1 MDAKDLNFED
11 FFNVVKPIDLRFSD
25 KIKEEVLNRPEN
37 KLIYEK
43 NEWRD
48 VFAVEGVY
56 ILLKTES
63 ERIPQRGVFN
73 TVDYAV
79 PVYVGSSAKV
89 GQRIYQHIRQDSH
102 NFDSFALI
110 RTGFESRDT
119 FHALETFLIGS
130 LECEGNKQQKTPAN
144 LFAALQRFLINWKCE
159 EAEKALRMWI
169 GAREEATR
177 FHNEVEL
184 KFWGEVA
191 DEAENA
197 LNNGDNELFFE
208 KAHLLCQ
215 IVSGM
220 YHMREGMEGFDFNK
234 FYQNIIGLRH

>member
-144 LFAALQRFLINWKCE
+144 IFAALQRFLVNWKCE

-220 YHMREGMEGFDFNK
+220 YHMREGMEDFDFNK
-234 FYQNIIGLRH
+234 FYQNITGLRH

>member
-11 FFNVVKPIDLRFSD
+11 YFNVIRPKDLRFNE
-25 KIKEEVLNRPEN
+25 KIVEEVLNRPEN

-43 NEWRD
+43 NEWVD
-48 VFAVEGVY
+48 VYEVEGVY

-63 ERIPQRGVFN
+63 GRRPERGVFN

-89 GQRIYQHIRQDSH
+89 GWRIYQHIFQKSH

-110 RTGFESRDT
+110 RTGFESHDT

-130 LECEGNKQQKTPAN
+130 LECEGNKQKKKPAN
-144 LFAALQRFLINWKCE
+144 MFAALQRFLVNWKCE
-159 EAEKALRMWI
+159 EAEKALNMWL
-169 GAREEATR
+169 GAKEEALR
-177 FHNEVEL
+177 YYHEVEL
-184 KFWGEVA
+184 KLWGEVA
-191 DEAENA
+191 DEAEEA
-197 LNNGDNELFFE
+197 LDNGDNEVFFE

-220 YHMREGMEGFDFNK
+220 YHMREGMEDFDFNR
-234 FYQNIIGLRH
+234 FYRNLIGLR

>member
-11 FFNVVKPIDLRFSD
+11 YFNVIRPIDLRLNE

-48 VFAVEGVY
+48 VFEVEGVY

-63 ERIPQRGVFN
+63 GRRPERGVFN

-89 GQRIYQHIRQDSH
+89 GWRIYQHIRQKSH
-102 NFDSFALI
+102 NFDNFALI

-130 LECEGNKQQKTPAN
+130 LECEGNKQQKKPAN
-144 LFAALQRFLINWKCE
+144 IFAALQRFLVNWKCE
-159 EAEKALRMWI
+159 EAEKTLRMWFD
-169 GAREEATR
+169 ARDEAMR
-177 FHNEVEL
+177 FHKEVEL

-191 DEAENA
+191 DEAEEA
-197 LNNGDNELFFE
+197 LDNGDNEVFFE

-220 YHMREGMEGFDFNK
+220 YHMREGMEDFDFNR
-234 FYQNIIGLRH
+234 FYRNLIGLR